1 VRKLI
6 MVTALAVWSI
16 FGASM
21 SVAQDQR
28 AKQDATVD
36 FTGSAI
42 AIGMGYTWGSGTLH
56 YQGKDFP
63 FTASGM
69 TLADIG
75 GTTNVVSAEVY
86 RLSKVEDFPGTYS
99 IAQAGATLVGGGGIG
114 YLENEKGVVLKVTSS
129 TKGARLNLGVGGVE
143 IAMKR

>member
-1 VRKLI
+1 
-6 MVTALAVWSI
+6 MVTTLAVWSI

-21 SVAQDQR
+21 SVAQDQK
-28 AKQDATVD
+28 AKQDATID

-86 RLSKVEDFPGTYS
+86 RLNKVEDFPGTYS

-143 IAMKR
+143 VRMKQ